1 MNTKR
6 LVILAAGMGSR
17 YGGLKQMDPIGP
29 HGEFLLDY
37 SIRDAL
43 AAGFNEVV
51 FVIRHDLEADFR
63 RIVGDRW
70 EARGVP
76 VHYAFQELGDL
87 PDGFAPP
94 EGRTKPWGTGHAL
107 LAARPWLDV
116 PFAVVNADDYYDAPA
131 FCAIADYLDTPAGAD
146 DYAMVAYPVA
156 GTLSTGGS
164 VSRGVC
170 KTDAEGFLT
179 HIEERLKIERCPD
192 GVIRDG
198 DLALADDTPV
208 SMNLFGF
215 RPSYADALQEAFVEF
230 LRARGTE
237 LKSEFYITL
246 PLQSL
251 IDAGRVRLKVLRA
264 NARWF
269 GVTNRSDRPGV
280 QAALAEVAPVWHA
293 ESAEGLSHAEGAES
307 AEGLSHAEGAE
318 SVGPDLRAG
327 RAEKSGFTLL
337 EVIIAMTIV
346 AILGTVVGLQLH
358 DLPQKGRVNA
368 AHTQLATFKT
378 ALEIYAADNGAPPTQ
393 QQGLAALVAQPTTP
407 PVPPKWNPNGY
418 LDSRTVPA
426 DPWGRPYAYL
436 CPGPDGLPYEIVC
449 YGADGEE
456 GGEKF
461 NADLSTAEPL

>member
-29 HGEFLLDY
+29 CGEFLLDY

-76 VHYAFQELGDL
+76 VHYAFQELDDL

-107 LAARPWLDV
+107 LAARKWLDK

-131 FCAIADYLDTPAGAD
+131 FRAIAAYLDTPAGPD

-170 KTDAEGFLT
+170 KTDADGFLT

-215 RPSYADALQEAFVEF
+215 RPSYADALQEAFVDF

-251 IDAGRVRLKVLRA
+251 IDAGRVHLKVLRA
-264 NARWF
+264 DARWF

-280 QAALAEVAPVWHA
+280 QTALAEVEPVW
-293 ESAEGLSHAEGAES
+293 GAE
-307 AEGLSHAEGAE
+307 A
-318 SVGPDLRAG
+318 SVKNPCSPCETIAPK
-327 RAEKSGFTLL
+327 ASGFTLL

-368 AHTQLATFKT
+368 ARTQLATFKT

-407 PVPPKWNPNGY
+407 PVPLKWNPNGY

-426 DPWGRPYAYL
+426 DPWGRPYGYL
-436 CPGPDGLPYEIVC
+436 CPGPDGLPYEVVC
-449 YGADGEE
+449 YCADGEE

-461 NADLSTAEPL
+461 NADLSTADPL

>member
-131 FCAIADYLDTPAGAD
+131 FRAIADYLDAPAGPD

-280 QAALAEVAPVWHA
+280 QAALAEVAPVWGA
-293 ESAEGLSHAEGAES
+293 DASVDNPSHPCEAIAPK
-307 AEGLSHAEGAE
+307 A
-318 SVGPDLRAG
+318 
-327 RAEKSGFTLL
+327 SGFTLL

-368 AHTQLATFKT
+368 ARTQLATFKT

-418 LDSRTVPA
+418 LDSRIVPA
-426 DPWGRPYAYL
+426 DPWGRPYVYL

>member
-43 AAGFNEVV
+43 AAGFGEVV

-76 VHYAFQELGDL
+76 IHYAFQNLDDL

-107 LAARPWLDV
+107 LAAREWLDV

-131 FCAIADYLDTPAGAD
+131 FRAIADYLDASEGSD
-146 DYAMVAYPVA
+146 DYAMVAYDVA
-156 GTLSTGGS
+156 GTLSSGGS

-170 KTDAEGFLT
+170 KTDADGYLT
-179 HIEERLKIERCPD
+179 HIEERLTIERCPD

-215 RPSYADALQEAFVEF
+215 RPSYAAALQEAFGKF
-230 LRARGTE
+230 LQARGTE

-264 NARWF
+264 PARWF
-269 GVTNRSDRPGV
+269 GVTNRSDRPIV
-280 QAALAEVAPVWHA
+280 QEALAKVEPVW
-293 ESAEGLSHAEGAES
+293 GA
-307 AEGLSHAEGAE
+307 AA
-318 SVGPDLRAG
+318 SVENPCSPCHPREAI
-327 RAEKSGFTLL
+327 APKASGFTLL
-337 EVIIAMTIV
+337 EIIIAMTIV

-368 AHTQLATFKT
+368 ARTQLATFKT

-393 QQGLAALVAQPTTP
+393 QQGLAALVAPPTTP
-407 PVPPKWNPNGY
+407 PIPPKWNPNGY

-426 DPWGRPYAYL
+426 DPWGRPYAYF

-456 GGEKF
+456 GGEGF
-461 NADLSTAEPL
+461 NADLSSSEPL